1 MGISFVVKVAVSIV
15 LGIALIL
22 IATSLKWRRRAG

>member
-1 MGISFVVKVAVSIV
+1 MDDNDTPW

-22 IATSLKWRRRAG
+22 IATVVLAAPGLAAALAH